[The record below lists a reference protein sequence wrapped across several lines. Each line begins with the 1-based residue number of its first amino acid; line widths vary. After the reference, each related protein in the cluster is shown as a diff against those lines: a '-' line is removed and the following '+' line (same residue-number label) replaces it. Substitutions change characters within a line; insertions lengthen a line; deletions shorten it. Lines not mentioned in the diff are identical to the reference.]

1 MKYCVPFALLGAPLV
16 FQSFGAHAQTAEK
29 RMETISV
36 SATLREADIE
46 DIPAS
51 VDVLSAD
58 DIDTANGLNSAED
71 ITRLLRHWTLQ
82 MSPLQHAEQVI
93 AEEVPPTLAG
103 NR

>member
-71 ITRLLRHWTLQ
+71 ITRLLTGVQ
-82 MSPLQHAEQVI
+82 AAVANGSQI
-93 AEEVPPTLAG
+93 AFQIRGIGAV
-103 NR
+103 